1 MNSINELIIDMCPN
15 GVEFKELGSLGKFYG
30 GITGKNKNDFVD
42 GNKAFITYKNVYSNL
57 ALDVNPSDRVRIADN
72 ENQRTLEYG
81 DVVFTGSSET
91 PDECG
96 ISSVVTEKTSR
107 KLYLNSFCFFFRFDN
122 LDEIE
127 PNFMKYIFR
136 SASLRR
142 QIGKTANGVTRYNVS
157 KKLMEKVVIPI
168 PPLDVQKEIAK
179 LLDDYVRVE
188 NDLELTLN
196 NELNSIEKQFMFYS
210 SRLINSLRDVS
221 PVPLESVCE
230 VYDGVHN
237 TPNYTETGVKFVSVE
252 NIDDLYGSQKYIS
265 EEDYQK
271 YKIKP
276 QIGDVFMTRI
286 TAGIIGK
293 CTIVDRDEP
302 LAYYVSL
309 ALLRHKEELLPDY
322 LKCFLESGA
331 GREELDKHILW
342 NATPTKINKG
352 EIGKLNIIV
361 PSIEKQKEIVEIL
374 NTYREKKEKLVAE
387 ISNELMGRQ
396 KQYEY
401 YMDKLLTFDKAV

>member
-1 MNSINELIIDMCPN
+1 MNSINELIKEKCPN

-30 GITGKNKNDFVD
+30 GITGKSKNDFVD
-42 GNKAFITYKNVYSNL
+42 GNEAFITYKNVYSNL

-122 LDEIE
+122 LDGIE

-179 LLDDYVRVE
+179 LLDDYVRME

-210 SRLINSLRDVS
+210 SSLINSLRDVS

-230 VYDGVHN
+230 VYDGVHK

-401 YMDKLLTFDKAV
+401 YMDRLLTFKEAV